1 MKLRWP
7 LVVGL
12 GAGALVGRSAV
23 RRMRGAPDPFAGE
36 LLMLPSDSTERMV
49 PTHDGGQLLVVERGD
64 VDAQPLVLLHGLAM
78 QASTWCYQLHDLSDR
93 FRVIA
98 IDQRGH
104 GQSGTG
110 ADGYALTAFGDD
122 VASVLAGLDLRDAI
136 VVGHSLGGA
145 GLMRFCRDHRDVLGS
160 RVAGLVF
167 ASNGPGFEV
176 SEKAMQTVRSTSAA
190 VLRAIAR
197 TRAWGWYR
205 WRLRDND
212 LSYAFL
218 RPYFG
223 RTPSNT
229 HIEWTRRMAEECE
242 PEAMVRSAFAMA
254 DHDGIRV
261 LRQTHTPSLVVV
273 GSNDLMSPPRF
284 ARRIADALPNG
295 QLEIIDGA
303 GHQVMLERPAELAK
317 ALIGFADSLAVQHRD
332 ASTPDPGR
340 SAEG

>member
-1 MKLRWP
+1 M
-7 LVVGL
+7 
-12 GAGALVGRSAV
+12 RS
-23 RRMRGAPDPFAGE
+23 APDPRAGE
-36 LLMLPSDSTERMV
+36 QLALPSGTTERIV
-49 PTHDGGQLLVVERGD
+49 PTHDGGRLLVVERGD

-78 QASTWCYQLHDLSDR
+78 QALTWCYQLRDLANR

-104 GQSGTG
+104 GRSQVGT
-110 ADGYALTAFGDD
+110 DGYTLTAFGDD
-122 VASVLAGLDLRDAI
+122 VASVLVGLDLREAI

-145 GLMRFCRDHRDVLGS
+145 GLMRFCRDHRDTLTS

-167 ASNGPGFEV
+167 ASNGPGFELSQNSMRAV
-176 SEKAMQTVRSTSAA
+176 GSTSAA

-197 TRAWGWYR
+197 TRGWR
-205 WRLRDND
+205 WYNLRDND
-212 LSYAFL
+212 LSYAIL

-223 RTPSNT
+223 RAPSNT
-229 HIEWTRRMAEECE
+229 HIEWTRRMAADCE

-254 DHDGIRV
+254 DHDGIRT
-261 LRQTHTPSLVVV
+261 LRATGTRALVIV

-284 ARRIADALPNG
+284 ARRIAAALPNG

-303 GHQVMLERPAELAK
+303 GHQVMLERPTELAK
-317 ALIGFADSLAVQHRD
+317 VLVGFADSLASEHLG
-332 ASTPDPGR
+332 ASTQSPAR